1 MKLCPRCA
9 EPYADDASFCPLD
22 GTGLVRSTDPL
33 LGRTLAARYRL
44 VRRVGGG
51 GMAVVYLARHVMIE
65 RLSAIKILRQ
75 DLGMNAAQRE
85 RFLREARAVNRINH
99 PNIVEITDFG
109 EDGGLVF
116 LVMEYVDGE
125 SLLSALKKGP
135 FEWTRAAAIAMQVAS
150 ALGRAHEL
158 GVIHRDLKPEN
169 VLLVPRTD
177 GEFVKLTDF
186 GIAKIIDAPAL
197 TFNEQRFGTPGYM
210 APESVAGE
218 PATARGDLYGLGV
231 ILYEMLTGKLP
242 FDAKTAVDLILLPQ
256 KEDPVKPSAR
266 VDGIPPAIEE
276 LVLRMIAR
284 KSEDR
289 PRDAFAV
296 CAALESAL
304 AGSLPALPAPA
315 STPSLT
321 GDRPTPVVDTPS
333 ASSGGDR
340 ATPMVESADILAM
353 DEPPSAPVHSV
364 RSWLARE
371 IEKRPIDE
379 LADRWQTT
387 LVALRQ
393 RIDLAAHER
402 GSTELGVRRSRD
414 LAEVASALI
423 ASLDRAKEAVARH
436 QAAADAIEIRGREFR
451 GSLGHAIDALSRDR
465 SRERAELDAIA
476 ARRAGIRVELAVSN
490 EAQGETLIWE
500 AAALQ
505 AQEGRSLAIEKDLS
519 FQIETMQQQLET
531 QNEQIEREQAQA
543 AGMLEGALSGMRR
556 ITGELVRTLAEAAA
570 ALA

>member
-9 EPYADDASFCPLD
+9 EPYAEDAGFCPLD
-22 GTGLVRSTDPL
+22 GTELERSTDPF

-116 LVMEYVDGE
+116 LVMEYVEGE
-125 SLLSALKKGP
+125 SLQSALKKGA
-135 FEWTRAAAIAMQVAS
+135 FDWVRAARIAIQVAS

-169 VLLVPRTD
+169 VLLVPRAE

-186 GIAKIIDAPAL
+186 GIAKIVDAPAL
-197 TFNEQRFGTPGYM
+197 TFSEQRFGTPGYI
-210 APESVAGE
+210 APEAVDGA
-218 PATARGDLYGLGV
+218 PASARGDLYGLGV

-242 FDAKTAVDLILLPQ
+242 FDAKSTIDLLILPSKQ
-256 KEDPVKPSAR
+256 DPVKPSAR
-266 VDGIPPAIEE
+266 TTGIPPAVED

-284 KSEDR
+284 RPDDR
-289 PRDAFAV
+289 PRDAFGV
-296 CAALESAL
+296 CAALEAIL
-304 AGSLPALPAPA
+304 AAERPAPEQA
-315 STPSLT
+315 
-321 GDRPTPVVDTPS
+321 
-333 ASSGGDR
+333 
-340 ATPMVESADILAM
+340 
-353 DEPPSAPVHSV
+353 PPSSV
-364 RSWLARE
+364 SPRSWLAVE
-371 IEKRPIDE
+371 LEARPIDE

-387 LVALRQ
+387 LVALKERVERTAVQ
-393 RIDLAAHER
+393 RGNAAA
-402 GSTELGVRRSRD
+402 GVRRARD
-414 LAEVASALI
+414 LAEVASALMS
-423 ASLDRAKEAVARH
+423 SLDRAKAAVVQH
-436 QAAADAIEIRGREFR
+436 QAVVDGLEAQGREFR
-451 GSLGHAIDALSRDR
+451 GSFGHAIDALSRDR

-476 ARRAGIRVELAVSN
+476 ARRAGIRIELAVSTP
-490 EAQGETLIWE
+490 AQGESLIWE

-505 AQEGRSLAIEKDLS
+505 AQESRSLVLEKDLG
-519 FQIETMQQQLET
+519 FQIETLQRQLEAK
-531 QNEQIEREQAQA
+531 NEQVERELAHA

-556 ITGELVRTLAEAAA
+556 ITGELVRTMAEAASA
-570 ALA
+570 IA

>member
-9 EPYADDASFCPLD
+9 EPYAEDASFCPLD
-22 GTGLVRSTDPL
+22 GTELERSTDPF

-75 DLGMNAAQRE
+75 DLGMNVAQRE

-116 LVMEYVDGE
+116 LVMEYVEGE
-125 SLLSALKKGP
+125 SLQSALKKGA
-135 FEWTRAAAIAMQVAS
+135 FDWVRAARIAIQAAS

-169 VLLVPRTD
+169 VLLVPRTE

-186 GIAKIIDAPAL
+186 GIAKIVDAPAL
-197 TFNEQRFGTPGYM
+197 TFSEQRFGTPGYI
-210 APESVAGE
+210 APEAVEGA

-242 FDAKTAVDLILLPQ
+242 FDAKAPIDLLILPSKQ
-256 KEDPVKPSAR
+256 DPVKPSAR
-266 VDGIPPAIEE
+266 TTGIPPAVED

-284 KSEDR
+284 RPEDR

-296 CAALESAL
+296 CASLEAIL
-304 AGSLPALPAPA
+304 TAEQQAPA
-315 STPSLT
+315 AVAAGPESVPQPPRAAAA
-321 GDRPTPVVDTPS
+321 GGAS
-333 ASSGGDR
+333 APADP
-340 ATPMVESADILAM
+340 ATEEA
-353 DEPPSAPVHSV
+353 PPSSV
-364 RSWLARE
+364 SPRSWLAVE
-371 IEKRPIDE
+371 LEARPIDE

-387 LVALRQ
+387 LATLKERIERTAAQ
-393 RIDLAAHER
+393 RGNAAA
-402 GSTELGVRRSRD
+402 GVRRARD
-414 LAEVASALI
+414 LAEVASALMS
-423 ASLDRAKEAVARH
+423 SLDRAKAAVAQH
-436 QAAADAIEIRGREFR
+436 QAVVDALDARGREFR
-451 GSLGHAIDALSRDR
+451 GSVGHAIDALSRDR

-476 ARRAGIRVELAVSN
+476 ARRAGIRIELAVSTP
-490 EAQGETLIWE
+490 AQGESLIWE

-505 AQEGRSLAIEKDLS
+505 AQESRSLVLEKDLG
-519 FQIETMQQQLET
+519 FQIETLQRQLEA
-531 QNEQIEREQAQA
+531 QNEQVERELAQA

-556 ITGELVRTLAEAAA
+556 ITGELVRTMAEAASA
-570 ALA
+570 IA